1 MKLQKTPIALAAIAL
16 FSVAPLA
23 AEAAPT
29 VSFRAPAAGATI
41 TQDISQTSQ
50 CEVTGLRI
58 SSVAFSLRRSGAS
71 AWTTLN
77 TDGGAPYRC
86 NLNPRNFP
94 NGQYT
99 LRAVA
104 RDSAG
109 ATATATRNITLSGS
123 STPAANTPPS
133 VSLTVNAT
141 LSGTQAPYQASASD
155 NGSVA
160 SVEFSL
166 SNGSTQTLLLRDTT
180 APYQGTFDTTR
191 YANGTYTLMAVA
203 TDNQGARAS
212 HQRNVTI
219 SNAPTQPPP
228 TSLPSTGT
236 RAVATF
242 ESLGLYWT
250 PGTNP
255 GNAGCHVRYRRANE
269 SQWREGL
276 AMWYDAR
283 NSECRGSLVHLTPG
297 TDYVVQLGLP
307 GQAPSRQLTARTWSE
322 NFPIARTVHVASGSQ
337 QLNITEGGT
346 ASGYVLYTPAPG
358 TQAVIDV
365 NNNADYNIAI
375 SAPYVIVRG
384 FTLRDATQ
392 DGIRLLSGAHDVVI
406 EDNDISGWGR
416 SGTGSRLGGARATA
430 AMGRCSSARDPAQP
444 PA

>member
-1 MKLQKTPIALAAIAL
+1 MLVSCGGGGGDGDSTTSGST
-16 FSVAPLA
+16 SVA
-23 AEAAPT
+23 
-29 VSFRAPAAGATI
+29 
-41 TQDISQTSQ
+41 ISQQ
-50 CEVTGLRI
+50 P
-58 SSVAFSLRRSGAS
+58 SG
-71 AWTTLN
+71 W
-77 TDGGAPYRC
+77 
-86 NLNPRNFP
+86 
-94 NGQYT
+94 
-99 LRAVA
+99 
-104 RDSAG
+104 
-109 ATATATRNITLSGS
+109 
-123 STPAANTPPS
+123 
-133 VSLTVNAT
+133 
-141 LSGTQAPYQASASD
+141 
-155 NGSVA
+155 
-160 SVEFSL
+160 
-166 SNGSTQTLLLRDTT
+166 
-180 APYQGTFDTTR
+180 
-191 YANGTYTLMAVA
+191 
-203 TDNQGARAS
+203 
-212 HQRNVTI
+212 
-219 SNAPTQPPP
+219 PPP
-228 TSLPSTGT
+228 TGD

-307 GQAPSRQLTARTWSE
+307 GQAPSLELTARTWSE

-358 TQAVIDV
+358 AQAVIDV

-416 SGTGSRLGGARATA
+416 SGTRIATRRCAPTA
-430 AMGRCSSARDPAQP
+430 AMGRCSSAA
-444 PA
+444 